1 MLMITVMAFAGS
13 YSDALHFEVNLMG
26 AKAVDLPNGTLTIEK
41 RVDGGSPDKPG
52 GIKHIAL

>member
-26 AKAVDLPNGTLTIEK
+26 AKAVDLPNGTL
-41 RVDGGSPDKPG
+41 GSPDKPRG
-52 GIKHIAL
+52 KNL

>member
-26 AKAVDLPNGTLTIEK
+26 AKAVDLPNGTLTI
-41 RVDGGSPDKPG
+41 
-52 GIKHIAL
+52 